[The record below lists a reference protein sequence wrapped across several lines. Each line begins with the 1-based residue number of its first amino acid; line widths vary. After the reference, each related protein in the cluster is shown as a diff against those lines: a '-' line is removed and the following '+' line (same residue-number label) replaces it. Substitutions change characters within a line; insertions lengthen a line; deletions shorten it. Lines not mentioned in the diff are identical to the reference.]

1 MPPASSPCVLRVPQ
15 SCSDPLTDARSRR
28 SQEPSVKRV
37 VLTSS
42 FASVLDF
49 DKLGPETTFTEKDWN
64 PATYDSAKKA
74 DQPPYVSRLPPLP
87 L

>member
-1 MPPASSPCVLRVPQ
+1 MASSIC
-15 SCSDPLTDARSRR
+15 LTDARSLRCM
-28 SQEPSVKRV
+28 QEPSVKRV

-74 DQPPYVSRLPPLP
+74 DQPPYVSPPSVSLG
-87 L
+87 